1 MLEIILEYLT
11 KEASMGEL
19 ITVVVFGLSLLLSG
33 VFKKKIICV
42 NLDDVDN
49 QKQEETIDGKK
60 KKADV
65 EESE

>member
-1 MLEIILEYLT
+1 
-11 KEASMGEL
+11 MGEL